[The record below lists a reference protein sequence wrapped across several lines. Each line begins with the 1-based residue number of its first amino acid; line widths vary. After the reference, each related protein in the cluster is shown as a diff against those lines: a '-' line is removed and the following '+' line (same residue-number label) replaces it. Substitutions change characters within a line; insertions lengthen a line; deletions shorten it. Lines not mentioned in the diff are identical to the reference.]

1 MSEGGIAADDASE
14 IVVSAQFRG
23 PPNSG
28 NGGYVCGLLARDL
41 IGPVKGVLRAPIT
54 IDAPLRLVRT
64 LDGARLTALSGE
76 LIAEAGPGETADLPQ
91 PPICPSLEAA
101 REAGARFV
109 GLGGRFHPVC
119 FTCADVLDEGFGLRV
134 FVGQVEGAAD
144 GVVAGPW
151 TPHANFAE
159 AGGLAS
165 VEAVWAALDCPG
177 SVAWVVKGGGGGL
190 LGTMTCEILR
200 RPAVGE
206 PCIVLAWP
214 IEASGR
220 KRVAGTAL
228 FSAEGELMARSR
240 QIWIGRP
247 F

>member
-1 MSEGGIAADDASE
+1 MSDGSISADDPLD

-28 NGGYVCGLLARDL
+28 NGGYVCGLLARGL
-41 IGPVKGVLRAPIT
+41 NGPIKGVLRAPIA
-54 IDAPLRLVRT
+54 IDTPLRLVRSAE
-64 LDGARLTALSGE
+64 GARLTSLTGD
-76 LIAEAGPGETADLPQ
+76 LIAEAGPGAAADLPA
-91 PPICPSLEAA
+91 PPDCPALKAA

-109 GLGGRFHPVC
+109 GLGRPFHPVC
-119 FTCADVLDEGFGLRV
+119 FTCADALDEGFGLRV
-134 FVGQVEGAAD
+134 FVGQLEGAAD

-151 TPHANFAE
+151 TPHANFADPD
-159 AGGLAS
+159 GLAS
-165 VEAVWAALDCPG
+165 VEAIWAALDCPG
-177 SVAWVVKGGGGGL
+177 SVAWVVQGGGGGL

-200 RPAVGE
+200 LPAAAE
-206 PCIVLAWP
+206 TCIVLAWP

-228 FSAEGELMARSR
+228 FSADGQLMARSR

-247 F
+247 V